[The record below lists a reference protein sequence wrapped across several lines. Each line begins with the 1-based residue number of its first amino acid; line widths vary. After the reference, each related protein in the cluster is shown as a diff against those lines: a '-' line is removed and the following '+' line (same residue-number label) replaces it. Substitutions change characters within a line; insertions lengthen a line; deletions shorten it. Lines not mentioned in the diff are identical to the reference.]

1 MKNLF
6 LSVLALVFTFGLAAQ
21 EVLTCHDVQYTDDPG
36 GASPYSGEVVTVE
49 GIVVS
54 ELFYTGTSA
63 SNYGFMVSDP
73 EGGPWSG
80 LLIFTNQYH
89 PQRGDMVRVTGTI
102 TEYYEFTEMSPTTGF
117 QVLSQGNPL
126 PPATLIS
133 TGDLVSTGEN
143 PEQWE
148 SVFVKVEN
156 VNITNTPNNYNEFYV
171 DDGSGACQVDD
182 QCFPR
187 SGFSWP
193 QMSVGQNWARI
204 QGVVDYSFSYFG
216 INPRDMNDII
226 QVDDVSNAI
235 VKIQTTSAEINT
247 PVSVNVLTSRL
258 KPQWYISS
266 YSAKIRIDPDKVLFH
281 GLDVEGTISAMM
293 PEYEVS
299 AAGDT
304 IEIVYTSQEPITSD
318 DDDEVLFKL
327 NLEPTSYG
335 ETIIELLS
343 FSYDDTQILA
353 LNNGKLLT
361 AIRKSIAWLNI
372 TNPTDS
378 KNIFNPELNEKLT
391 IEYGCKTS
399 ASGINVKAIVRIYD
413 AQGRLMATPVNKNIS
428 NALGIESFQWDGR
441 DSAMRRVP
449 IGMYYC
455 HLEVIERSTGH
466 KEVTV
471 QPIVVKATMN

>member
-6 LSVLALVFTFGLAAQ
+6 LSVLALVFAFGLGAQ
-21 EVLTCHDVQYTDDPG
+21 EVLTCHDVQYTTDPG
-36 GASPYSGEVVTVE
+36 GASPYQGDVVTVE

-54 ELFYTGTSA
+54 ELFYTGTST
-63 SNYGFMVSDP
+63 SNYGFMISDP
-73 EGGPWSG
+73 EGGPWGG

-89 PQRGDMVRVTGTI
+89 PQRGDLVQVTGTI
-102 TEYYEFTEMSPTTGF
+102 TEYYDFTEMSPTTGF

-126 PPATLIS
+126 PPSTPIS
-133 TGDLVSTGEN
+133 TGDLLSTSGDA
-143 PEQWE
+143 EQWE
-148 SVFVKVEN
+148 GVFVKVET
-156 VNITNTPNNYNEFYV
+156 VQITNTPNNYNEFYV
-171 DDGSGACQVDD
+171 SDGSGAAQIDD

-204 QGVVDYSFSYFG
+204 QGVVDYSFSYFA

-235 VKIQTTSAEINT
+235 VKIQTTTAEIDT
-247 PVSVNVLTSRL
+247 PVSVDVLTSRL
-258 KPQWYISS
+258 KPEWYVSS
-266 YSAKIRIDPDKVLFH
+266 YTARIKINPDKVLFH
-281 GLDVEGTISAMM
+281 SVDTEGTLSAME

-304 IEIVYTSQEPITSD
+304 IEIVYVSQEPITSD
-318 DDDEVLFKL
+318 TDDEALFKL
-327 NLEPTSYG
+327 LLEPTSYG
-335 ETIIELLS
+335 ETIIELIS
-343 FSYDDTQILA
+343 FSYDNTPIGA

-361 AIRKSIAWLNI
+361 PIRRSIAWLNI
-372 TNPTDS
+372 TNPRDS
-378 KNIFNPELNEKLT
+378 KNVFNPELNEKLT

-399 ASGINVKAIVRIYD
+399 TSGINVKAIVRIYD
-413 AQGRLMATPVNKNIS
+413 AQGRLVATPVNKNIS

-441 DSAMRRVP
+441 DSTMRRVP

-455 HLEVIERSTGH
+455 HLEVIERSSGH
-466 KEVTV
+466 KETTV